1 VINAGR
7 LDRRVKL
14 QRLTESQSESGA
26 VEYTPRLIA
35 TVWAEKVPEGGSEA
49 FREAFREEQ
58 LQGWSR
64 VTWRIRWV
72 QDDFDL
78 SEPTV
83 KWRLV
88 EGTGLG
94 ARDARPR
101 GGSADMITAE
111 WSGLKQA
118 IRNAQALGE
127 DIGREE
133 VLEKGL
139 VTVGRPLRDDIVR
152 GAPRSPDAPHV
163 ADTFI
168 VKVSKEERE
177 AGQSTVLVGPKA
189 GKGSV
194 GFVAAFL
201 EFGTSKMAPRPFIRP
216 PWDGWRGSYPK
227 LLTEQ
232 IRRHYNR
239 VVRKY
244 TRRAG
249 YRA

>member
-88 EGTGLG
+88 EGTRIYDIL
-94 ARDARPR
+94 AVQ
-101 GGSADMITAE
+101 E
-111 WSGLKQA
+111 
-118 IRNAQALGE
+118 
-127 DIGREE
+127 IGRRWGWE
-133 VLEKGL
+133 L
-139 VTVGRPLRDDIVR
+139 VT
-152 GAPRSPDAPHV
+152 
-163 ADTFI
+163 
-168 VKVSKEERE
+168 
-177 AGQSTVLVGPKA
+177 
-189 GKGSV
+189 
-194 GFVAAFL
+194 
-201 EFGTSKMAPRPFIRP
+201 
-216 PWDGWRGSYPK
+216 
-227 LLTEQ
+227 
-232 IRRHYNR
+232 
-239 VVRKY
+239 
-244 TRRAG
+244 RA
-249 YRA
+249 RAEDQRT